1 MTEAFSQRLQFD
13 MKKLEKSKASPLELM
28 TYASEQAGF
37 EIQKR
42 PADKKQIEQAASKVL
57 MQFIQAR
64 FEVPA

>member
-13 MKKLEKSKASPLELM
+13 MKRLEDSKASPLELM
-28 TYASEQAGF
+28 TYAFEQASF

-42 PADKKQIEQAASKVL
+42 PTDKKQIEQAASKVL